1 VTSLK
6 GQLLVANPAMPDP
19 NFHRTVVLLLA
30 HQEDG
35 ALGVVLNRPSELD
48 VDSPL
53 PRWERL
59 VADPPVV
66 FVGGPVAPGAAIC
79 LARMAGPP
87 PVDASAGPGAGEDAS
102 EGGSQVWE
110 PPDPTRAAGLG
121 GWMPLVGELG
131 TLDLEGDPDDLAIDV
146 DAIRVFAGYAGWGP
160 GQLENEIEAGAWFVV
175 RAESGDA
182 LSGDPGQLWKR
193 VLRRQ
198 GGRLAL
204 VAAYPNDPALN

>member
-1 VTSLK
+1 MGRVKSLK
-6 GQLLVANPAMPDP
+6 GRLLVANPAMPDP

-35 ALGVVLNRPSELD
+35 ALGVVLNRPSELE

-79 LARMAGPP
+79 LARVPDPP
-87 PVDASAGPGAGEDAS
+87 FTRRPGED
-102 EGGSQVWE
+102 
-110 PPDPTRAAGLG
+110 PPDAPAGLG
-121 GWMPLVGELG
+121 GWVPLVGELG
-131 TLDLEGDPDDLAIDV
+131 TLDLEGDPDELTIKV
-146 DAIRVFAGYAGWGP
+146 EAIRVFAGYAGWGP
-160 GQLENEIEAGAWFVV
+160 GQLEGEVDAGAWFVV
-175 RAESGDA
+175 SAEAADA
-182 LSGDPGQLWKR
+182 LAADPEALWKR

-198 GGRLAL
+198 GGQLAL
-204 VAAYPNDPALN
+204 VAAFPNDPNLN

>member
-1 VTSLK
+1 VTTLK
-6 GQLLVANPAMPDP
+6 GRLLVANPAMPDP

-79 LARMAGPP
+79 LARVPDPP
-87 PVDASAGPGAGEDAS
+87 PEVPDGAERHPSGMDRE
-102 EGGSQVWE
+102 
-110 PPDPTRAAGLG
+110 GLG
-121 GWMPLVGELG
+121 GWVPLVGELG
-131 TLDLEGDPDDLAIDV
+131 TLDLERDPDDLVITV
-146 DAIRVFAGYAGWGP
+146 DAVRVFAGYAGWGP
-160 GQLENEIEAGAWFVV
+160 GQLEGEIDAGAWFVV
-175 RAESGDA
+175 LAESGDA
-182 LSGDPGQLWKR
+182 LSGVPDQLWKR

-204 VAAYPNDPALN
+204 LAAYPNEPSLN

>member
-1 VTSLK
+1 MTTLK
-6 GQLLVANPAMPDP
+6 GRLLVANPAMPDP

-30 HQEDG
+30 HQDDG

-79 LARMAGPP
+79 LARVPDPP
-87 PVDASAGPGAGEDAS
+87 PEVPDA
-102 EGGSQVWE
+102 
-110 PPDPTRAAGLG
+110 AAHHPSGMDREGLG
-121 GWMPLVGELG
+121 GWVPLVGELG
-131 TLDLEGDPDDLAIDV
+131 TLDLERDPDDLVIRV

-160 GQLENEIEAGAWFVV
+160 GQLEGEIDAGAWFVV
-175 RAESGDA
+175 VAESGDA
-182 LSGDPGQLWKR
+182 LSGDPDQLWKR

-204 VAAYPNDPALN
+204 VAAYPNEPSLN

>member
-1 VTSLK
+1 
-6 GQLLVANPAMPDP
+6 MPDP

-35 ALGVVLNRPSELD
+35 ALGVVLNRPSDLD

-79 LARMAGPP
+79 LARVPDPP
-87 PVDASAGPGAGEDAS
+87 SAGRAADGAGDGEGAGGRDGAADGARDDEDPFAD
-102 EGGSQVWE
+102 GVG
-110 PPDPTRAAGLG
+110 DRALG
-121 GWMPLVGELG
+121 GWLPLVGELG
-131 TLDLEGDPDDLAIDV
+131 TLDLERDPDDLAITV
-146 DAIRVFAGYAGWGP
+146 EAVRVFAGYAGWGP
-160 GQLENEIEAGAWFVV
+160 GQLEREIEAGAWFVV
-175 RAESGDA
+175 LAESGDA
-182 LSGDPGQLWKR
+182 LSGDPGLLWKR

-204 VAAYPNDPALN
+204 VAAYPNEPGLN

>member
-1 VTSLK
+1 MRSLK
-6 GQLLVANPAMPDP
+6 ARLLVANPAMPDP
-19 NFHRTVVLLLA
+19 NFHRTVVLMLA
-30 HQEDG
+30 HQDDG
-35 ALGVVLNRPSELD
+35 ALGVVLNRPSDLD

-79 LARMAGPP
+79 LARVPDLPP
-87 PVDASAGPGAGEDAS
+87 AVPGADPDTIGEVDTVG
-102 EGGSQVWE
+102 EGGT
-110 PPDPTRAAGLG
+110 DRNG
-121 GWMPLVGELG
+121 GWVPLVGELG
-131 TLDLEGDPDDLAIDV
+131 TLDLERDPDDLAISV
-146 DAIRVFAGYAGWGP
+146 EAIRVFAGYAGWGP
-160 GQLENEIEAGAWFVV
+160 GQLEGEIEAGAWFVV
-175 RAESGDA
+175 PAEPGDA

-204 VAAYPNDPALN
+204 VAAYPNEPSLN

>member
-1 VTSLK
+1 MNSLK

-19 NFHRTVVLLLA
+19 NFHRTVVLVLA

-79 LARMAGPP
+79 LARVPSPP
-87 PVDASAGPGAGEDAS
+87 PLVGLDVLALED
-102 EGGSQVWE
+102 
-110 PPDPTRAAGLG
+110 PDDGGLG
-121 GWMPLVGELG
+121 GWMPLVGQLG
-131 TLDLEGDPDDLAIDV
+131 TLDLERDPDDLAIDV
-146 DAIRVFAGYAGWGP
+146 EAIRVFAGYAGWGP
-160 GQLENEIEAGAWFVV
+160 GQLETEIEADAWFVV
-175 RAESGDA
+175 RAEPDDA

-198 GGRLAL
+198 PGSLAL
-204 VAAYPNDPALN
+204 VAGYPNEPRLN

>member
-1 VTSLK
+1 LK
-6 GQLLVANPAMPDP
+6 GRLLVANPAMPDP
-19 NFHRTVVLLLA
+19 NFNLTVVLLLA

-53 PRWERL
+53 PRWEKL

-66 FVGGPVAPGAAIC
+66 FVGGPVAPSAAIC
-79 LARMAGPP
+79 LARLDGAEQPGPAP
-87 PVDASAGPGAGEDAS
+87 WSVDDGLDEASA
-102 EGGSQVWE
+102 
-110 PPDPTRAAGLG
+110 G
-121 GWMPLVGELG
+121 GWMPLVGDLG
-131 TLDLEGDPDDLAIDV
+131 TLDLDRDPDDLAFRV

-160 GQLENEIEAGAWFVV
+160 GQLEAELDAGAWFEVP
-175 RAESGDA
+175 AESGDA

-198 GGRLAL
+198 GGELAL
-204 VAAYPNDPALN
+204 VAAYPPNPSWN

>member
-1 VTSLK
+1 MTSLK

-79 LARMAGPP
+79 LARMAGPTAG
-87 PVDASAGPGAGEDAS
+87 DGTGDGASQG
-102 EGGSQVWE
+102 WE
-110 PPDPTRAAGLG
+110 PPDPTRAPGLG

-175 RAESGDA
+175 PAESGDA
-182 LSGDPGQLWKR
+182 LSGDPAQLWKR

-204 VAAYPNDPALN
+204 VAAYPTDPSLN

>member
-1 VTSLK
+1 MGRVTSLK
-6 GQLLVANPAMPDP
+6 GRLLVANPAMPDP

-30 HQEDG
+30 HQDDG

-53 PRWERL
+53 PRWQRL
-59 VADPPVV
+59 VAYPPVV

-79 LARMAGPP
+79 LARVPDPP
-87 PVDASAGPGAGEDAS
+87 PEVGLGDNL
-102 EGGSQVWE
+102 
-110 PPDPTRAAGLG
+110 PTEGLG

-131 TLDLEGDPDDLAIDV
+131 TLDLEGDPDDLV
-146 DAIRVFAGYAGWGP
+146 VKVEAIRVFAGYAGWGP
-160 GQLENEIEAGAWFVV
+160 GQLEGEIDAGGWFVV
-175 RAESGDA
+175 PAEPADA
-182 LSGDPGQLWKR
+182 LDGDPEELWKR

-204 VAAYPNDPALN
+204 VAAYPNEPSLN

>member
-1 VTSLK
+1 
-6 GQLLVANPAMPDP
+6 M
-19 NFHRTVVLLLA
+19 VLLLA

-35 ALGVVLNRPSELD
+35 ALGVVLNRPSDLD

-59 VADPPVV
+59 VADPAVV

-79 LARMAGPP
+79 LARVP
-87 PVDASAGPGAGEDAS
+87 DSSADEPSRDQANGDEAGAG
-102 EGGSQVWE
+102 V
-110 PPDPTRAAGLG
+110 RAEVD

-131 TLDLEGDPDDLAIDV
+131 TLDLERDPDDLAV
-146 DAIRVFAGYAGWGP
+146 NVEAIRVFAGYAGWGP
-160 GQLENEIEAGAWFVV
+160 GQLEDEIEAGGWFVV
-175 RAESGDA
+175 KAEAGDA
-182 LSGDPGQLWKR
+182 LSGDPDQLWKR

-204 VAAYPNDPALN
+204 VAAYPAEPGLN

>member
-1 VTSLK
+1 MRGVTSLK
-6 GQLLVANPAMPDP
+6 GRLLVANPAMPDP

-79 LARMAGPP
+79 LARVP
-87 PVDASAGPGAGEDAS
+87 DAPFTGRPGED
-102 EGGSQVWE
+102 
-110 PPDPTRAAGLG
+110 PPDGLNLAGVGGQG
-121 GWMPLVGELG
+121 GWVPLVGDLG
-131 TLDLEGDPDDLAIDV
+131 TLDLEGDPDDLTIKV
-146 DAIRVFAGYAGWGP
+146 EAIRVFAGYAGWGP
-160 GQLENEIEAGAWFVV
+160 GQLEGEIDAGAWFVV
-175 RAESGDA
+175 SAEAADA
-182 LSGDPGQLWKR
+182 LSGDPEALWKR

-198 GGRLAL
+198 GGQLAL
-204 VAAYPNDPALN
+204 VAAYPNEPSLN